1 MGEPRRASV
10 QDQFMEN
17 KGYQEYQPLHAMP
30 VRPLATVIGHFRNH
44 SRETGRKEI
53 MDDIR

>member
-1 MGEPRRASV
+1 
-10 QDQFMEN
+10 
-17 KGYQEYQPLHAMP
+17 
-30 VRPLATVIGHFRNH
+30 VIGHLRNH